1 MELEKFLSE
10 LEEFGNRNDSS
21 KTDRTQKMLNITK
34 DTGEFLT
41 VFIKAAKSRSILEI
55 GTSNGY
61 STIWLAVGAKY
72 TGGRITTIDFSEAK
86 AEMAKNNF
94 EKAEL
99 TGLIE
104 QVVDDAGNF
113 LENAQ
118 ADAYDFIFLDSQ
130 RSAYTAWLGDIK
142 RILKRGGT
150 LIVDNA
156 LSHKDEMDAFMAL
169 VDCDTDFT
177 TCLLTVGNGQYMAV
191 KE

>member
-21 KTDRTQKMLNITK
+21 QTDRTQKMLNITK

-61 STIWLAVGAKY
+61 STIWLTVGAKY
-72 TGGRITTIDFSEAK
+72 TGGRIITVDFSEVK
-86 AEMAKNNF
+86 AEMAKDNF

-130 RSAYTAWLGDIK
+130 RSAYIKWFADIK
-142 RILKRGGT
+142 RIMKRGGT
-150 LIVDNA
+150 LVVDNA
-156 LSHKDEMDAFMAL
+156 LSHKTEMDAFMSH
-169 VDCDTDFT
+169 VNGDPDFT
-177 TCLLTVGNGQYMAV
+177 TCLLPVGNGQYVAV
-191 KE
+191 RE